1 MEQLTATPRSAT
13 GKGHNRRLRATG
25 DMPAIVYGGKGESQ
39 SVAVSAKTVER
50 IMRGSHKRNT
60 LIGLSIDGADA
71 QPVLVRELQVDP
83 VNRKLIHVDFVRCAM
98 DQHVVVQVPVETV
111 GRSRGEIIGGRL
123 RIVRR
128 TINLRC
134 LPGNIPA
141 TFGVD
146 VTPLHGG
153 DSIRYSECTAPE
165 AIEMVASKNDF
176 VVVQC
181 VKGRVA
187 GDDDLDEASAAPAAA
202 EGDAEAGAEGD
213 A

>member
-25 DMPAIVYGGKGESQ
+25 DMPAIVYGGGAESQ
-39 SVAVSAKTVER
+39 SVAVSAKNLER

-83 VNRKLIHVDFVRCAM
+83 VNRRLIHVDFVRCAL
-98 DQHVVVQVPVETV
+98 DQHLVVQVPVETV
-111 GRSRGEIIGGRL
+111 GRSQGEIIGGRL

-128 TINLRC
+128 TVNVRC

-146 VTPLHGG
+146 VTPMHGG
-153 DSIRYSECTAPE
+153 DSVRFSECVAPE
-165 AIEMVASKNDF
+165 GIELVASKNDF

-187 GDDDLDEASAAPAAA
+187 GDDDLDAATAAPDAA
-202 EGDAEAGAEGD
+202 EGDAEAESD